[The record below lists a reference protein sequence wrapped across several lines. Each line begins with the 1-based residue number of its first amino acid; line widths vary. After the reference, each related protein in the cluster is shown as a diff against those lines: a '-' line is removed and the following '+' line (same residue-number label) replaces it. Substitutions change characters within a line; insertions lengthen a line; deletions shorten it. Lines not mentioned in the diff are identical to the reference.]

1 MEGLGRFVEVDSH
14 SALDVDHLKEG
25 TRSFVVRRPK
35 FREACPEVRIRDGPE
50 ELTLRAEEVGSQ
62 KSASMSITFRRTG
75 GGRL

>member
-35 FREACPEVRIRDGPE
+35 FREACPEV
-50 ELTLRAEEVGSQ
+50 
-62 KSASMSITFRRTG
+62 
-75 GGRL
+75 